1 MEEEGPRALMTEVLR
16 THRVVMWLWLKGL
29 SEIKVKAEGS
39 HFEPALPTCH
49 SSASLESCLLMA
61 MAAPVMVHW
70 LLLIGCPLC
79 TCTSC

>member
-1 MEEEGPRALMTEVLR
+1 MEEEGPRALTTEVLR
-16 THRVVMWLWLKGL
+16 THRVVTWLWLKGL

-39 HFEPALPTCH
+39 HVEPALPTRH

-61 MAAPVMVHW
+61 MVATVKVHW
-70 LLLIGCPLC
+70 LLFIGCLLC